1 MRARFL
7 ALSALAIG
15 LPAAAKAPTLHVEG
29 WARATVP
36 AQTGTAAYLTI
47 HNSGPGADRLK
58 SVSSP
63 AARAVS
69 IHSTSTAGGV
79 MRMRSL
85 NGLPIAPGKAVA
97 MKPGGI
103 HLMLTGLRAPLKAGQ
118 QLPLVLGFERAG
130 TVRARISVRSTPPS
144 MSNHAGH

>member
-1 MRARFL
+1 MRAHFL
-7 ALSALAIG
+7 ALAAAAIA
-15 LPAAAKAPTLHVEG
+15 LPAAAKSPVVHVQG

-47 HNSGPGADRLK
+47 HNAGPGADRLK
-58 SVSSP
+58 SVNSP

-85 NGLPIAPGKAVA
+85 NGLPVAAGKSVA

-118 QLPLVLGFERAG
+118 QLPLVLGFEKAG
-130 TVRARISVRSTPPS
+130 FIQVRVAVRSTPPS
-144 MSNHAGH
+144 MSSHAGH